1 MHGGAIWRAQVHV
14 EQVQVQSGGGRPAAA
29 PVIHE
34 KPRNCSCGAR
44 SSAVSSCQSSA
55 PRCRTGPNPG
65 HVRPFFY
72 VTGPAEPIYLHKSSS
87 NATRVDPFFTTVTSM
102 HDAWQYGDGGLYLA
116 GGSQTIAA
124 LSRNLRLSVSSPAS
138 PL

>member
-29 PVIHE
+29 PVIRE

-72 VTGPAEPIYLHKSSS
+72 VPGPAGLIYLHRS
-87 NATRVDPFFTTVTSM
+87 AQM
-102 HDAWQYGDGGLYLA
+102 QQGLTL
-116 GGSQTIAA
+116 
-124 LSRNLRLSVSSPAS
+124 SSPRSRPCMMRDDMVMVGCTWPEGARR
-138 PL
+138 